1 MMILSYTDTHTK
13 ENLEGYLF
21 QNVNK
26 LIEKGDN
33 GILWLRV
40 WIWFLLSFLKTLASQ
55 EIHSSLLCSEKLKYK
70 IAMWMIL
77 KFTIKTLK
85 MRKYHVFEYR
95 WLKNTHLE
103 MHIFFLKTFL

>member
-26 LIEKGDN
+26 LIEKGDK

-40 WIWFLLSFLKTLASQ
+40 
-55 EIHSSLLCSEKLKYK
+55 
-70 IAMWMIL
+70 
-77 KFTIKTLK
+77 
-85 MRKYHVFEYR
+85 
-95 WLKNTHLE
+95 
-103 MHIFFLKTFL
+103 